1 MYVGHVVHLLGEIK
15 EIVDL
20 LRKLHG
26 ILIKKNKIKIKN
38 ENETLAWLL
47 GDQWTFNYVAGYHF

>member
-1 MYVGHVVHLLGEIK
+1 
-15 EIVDL
+15 
-20 LRKLHG
+20 LHG

>member
-1 MYVGHVVHLLGEIK
+1 MCVHLLGEIK

>member
-20 LRKLHG
+20 LRKLLG
-26 ILIKKNKIKIKN
+26 ILIKKNKMKIKN

>member
-1 MYVGHVVHLLGEIK
+1 MCVHLLGEIK

-26 ILIKKNKIKIKN
+26 ILMKKNKINKK
-38 ENETLAWLL
+38 
-47 GDQWTFNYVAGYHF
+47 